1 MAKMRET
8 ESKDYDVTSSE
19 EWPRVRETIA
29 RAAGLDT
36 HEVNPG
42 SDLLH
47 GLQMDSLAV
56 FEVAVDLEAHYN
68 LAIPDEEIES
78 LTTPGDVV
86 RYIEKRLADPRQ

>member
-1 MAKMRET
+1 MARVRSAENS
-8 ESKDYDVTSSE
+8 EYDVTSSE
-19 EWPRVRETIA
+19 EWPLVQETIA
-29 RAAGLDT
+29 RASGLETQAVKPD
-36 HEVNPG
+36 

-78 LTTPGDVV
+78 LTTPRDVV
-86 RYIEKRLADPRQ
+86 RYIEKRLSEERQ